1 MPLHRSAAYLAI
13 NADAGLES
21 CRRGYHERRRVLKQ
35 DPLAYKAFKDQKAA
49 YMRQYRAKRKAKEAE
64 QNPPAGT

>member
-13 NADAGLES
+13 NTDADRECG
-21 CRRGYHERRRVLKQ
+21 RRGYHERRRLLKQ
-35 DPLAYKAFKDQKAA
+35 DPAAYKAFKDKKAA
-49 YMRQYRAKRKAKEAE
+49 YMKQYRANRKAKEAA

>member
-13 NADAGLES
+13 NADADLES
-21 CRRGYHERRRVLKQ
+21 DRRGYHERRRLLKQ
-35 DPLAYKAFKDQKAA
+35 DPAAYKAFKLKKAA
-49 YMRQYRAKRKAKEAE
+49 YMKQYRANRKAKEAE

>member
-13 NADAGLES
+13 NNDAERES
-21 CRRGYHERRRVLKQ
+21 GRLGYHERRRLLKQ
-35 DPLAYKAFKDQKAA
+35 DPVAYKAFKAQKAA
-49 YMRQYRAKRKAKEAE
+49 YMKQYRAKRKAKEAE

>member
-13 NADAGLES
+13 NADADLES
-21 CRRGYHERRRVLKQ
+21 SRRGYHERRRLLKQ
-35 DPLAYKAFKDQKAA
+35 DPVAYKAFKDKKAA
-49 YMRQYRAKRKAKEAE
+49 YMKAYRAKKRAAE

>member
-13 NADAGLES
+13 NADADRETG
-21 CRRGYHERRRVLKQ
+21 RRGYHERRRLLKQ
-35 DPLAYKAFKDQKAA
+35 DPVAYKAFKDKKAA
-49 YMRQYRAKRKAKEAE
+49 YMKQYRAKRRAAE